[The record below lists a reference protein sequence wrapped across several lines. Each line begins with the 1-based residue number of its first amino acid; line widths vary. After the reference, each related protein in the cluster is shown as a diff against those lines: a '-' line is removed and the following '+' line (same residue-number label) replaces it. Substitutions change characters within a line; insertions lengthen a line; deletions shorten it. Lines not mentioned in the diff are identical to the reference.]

1 MALITVIPPEQASG
15 ALAETYHQLSAK
27 RGKVARILQAHSL
40 RPSALTKHVD
50 LYLDLL
56 FEPGP
61 LSRAEREAI
70 AVAVSRENGCDYC
83 VAHHAEPLSK
93 YIRDAATLG
102 ALANGETPEGLSP
115 RIASLVAFA
124 RGLTRNPSAAR
135 EVAIQQLRDAGFDD
149 EAILLATLVTA
160 YFNFVNRIALGLGVE
175 TDDVEVTGYRD
186 AFIRGDVAK

>member
-1 MALITVIPPEQASG
+1 MAYISVIPPEEAEG
-15 ALAETYHQLSAK
+15 ALAEAYQHLSVQ
-27 RGKVARILQAHSL
+27 RGKVARILQVHSL

-83 VAHHAEPLSK
+83 VAHHAEPLSR
-93 YIRDAATLG
+93 YVRDSAAVDALARGETAEALGPRIG
-102 ALANGETPEGLSP
+102 ALVS
-115 RIASLVAFA
+115 FA
-124 RGLTRNPSAAR
+124 RSLTRSPSVGR
-135 EVAIQQLRDAGFDD
+135 DVAIRSLRGAGFDD
-149 EAILLATLVTA
+149 EAILLTTLVVS

-175 TDDVEVTGYRD
+175 TDAEEVGGYRD
-186 AFIRGDVAK
+186 